1 MKIQKIKSKNYPI
14 YIGLNSIKILSKK
27 INIFFPQTKK
37 IAIIVDTKVP
47 IKKISYLKKNLK
59 GYKLLVIKIK
69 ASEKN
74 KSFFKVNSIIE
85 YLIKNQFN
93 RSDLVISVG
102 GGIIGDT
109 SAFIASIFKRGL
121 NFINIPSTL
130 LAQVDSAIGGKT
142 GVNSKQGKNLIGS
155 FYNPRAVIIDTSFLT
170 TLPKKQLICGYAEI
184 LKHSLIKNK
193 KFFQWLKINS
203 KKILIDKNPKY
214 IEEAIKRSCLIK
226 LSIVDKDFKESKNRM
241 RLNFGHTF
249 AHAIESR
256 SGFSQKL
263 NHGEAVLI
271 GMLIATKI
279 SKLLNICSK
288 NTLDDLVDI
297 YERNNFQFYLEKFN
311 KKNN

>member
-1 MKIQKIKSKNYPI
+1 M
-14 YIGLNSIKILSKK
+14 
-27 INIFFPQTKK
+27 
-37 IAIIVDTKVP
+37 
-47 IKKISYLKKNLK
+47 
-59 GYKLLVIKIK
+59 
-69 ASEKN
+69 
-74 KSFFKVNSIIE
+74 
-85 YLIKNQFN
+85 
-93 RSDLVISVG
+93 ISVG

-214 IEEAIKRSCLIK
+214 IEEAIKK
-226 LSIVDKDFKESKNRM
+226 ELSD
-241 RLNFGHTF
+241 
-249 AHAIESR
+249 
-256 SGFSQKL
+256 
-263 NHGEAVLI
+263 
-271 GMLIATKI
+271 
-279 SKLLNICSK
+279 
-288 NTLDDLVDI
+288 
-297 YERNNFQFYLEKFN
+297 
-311 KKNN
+311 